1 MGEQQQRE
9 AEPSEVEQP
18 KAGWLARWR
27 ERRRKNS
34 ARAADISSRTWEAGQ
49 RNVDNFDK
57 YGAGR

>member
-18 KAGWLARWR
+18 EAGWVARWR
-27 ERRRKNS
+27 ERRRQKS
-34 ARAADISSRTWEAGQ
+34 ARAADISRRTWEADQ
-49 RNVDNFDK
+49 RNRDNFDK